1 MKVEERDRG
10 EGSNLWGVGE
20 TRGRGE
26 GCPPLG
32 GGTARGTIESLDQQV
47 FH

>member
-10 EGSNLWGVGE
+10 EGSNLWGGGE
-20 TRGRGE
+20 SRGRGE
-26 GCPPLG
+26 GLLTM
-32 GGTARGTIESLDQQV
+32 GTARGTIESLDQQV